1 MNLQIRTRSLGDVN
15 ILDCSGK
22 LVFGD
27 DTSYLRD
34 MVKDSLK
41 SSPRLVLNLSK
52 VTYVDS
58 SGLGMLVAL
67 NASSRST
74 GGSLKI
80 AGLTGRVNDLVQLTR
95 LASAFELY
103 DSAEDAAAT
112 FNTAAGTSSP
122 PEWVA

>member
-1 MNLQIRTRSLGDVN
+1 MNLQIQPRTLGDVN

-22 LVFGD
+22 LIFGD
-27 DTSYLRD
+27 ETSYLRD
-34 MVKDSLK
+34 MVKESLK
-41 SSPRLVLNLSK
+41 TSRHLVLNLSK

-58 SGLGMLVAL
+58 SGLGMIVAL
-67 NASSRST
+67 NASTRSL

-80 AGLTGRVNDLVQLTR
+80 AGLTARVNDLLQLSR

-103 DSAEDAAAT
+103 GTAEDAAAT

>member
-1 MNLQIRTRSLGDVN
+1 MNLQIQTRSLGDVN

-27 DTSYLRD
+27 DTSFLRD

-41 SSPRLVLNLSK
+41 SNPRLVLNLSK

-67 NASSRST
+67 NASSRSS

-80 AGLTGRVNDLVQLTR
+80 AGMTGRVNDLVQLTR
-95 LASAFELY
+95 LASIFELY

-112 FNTAAGTSSP
+112 FNTTAGTSSP